1 MNKSNL
7 LVGTLLVMILLGIFK
22 DIIALIIVVIFL
34 IKNTQSSD

>member
-7 LVGTLLVMILLGIFK
+7 LVGTLLVVILLGIFK

-34 IKNTQSSD
+34 KRNTQSK

>member
-7 LVGTLLVMILLGIFK
+7 LVGTLLVVILLGIFK

-34 IKNTQSSD
+34 IKNTQSK